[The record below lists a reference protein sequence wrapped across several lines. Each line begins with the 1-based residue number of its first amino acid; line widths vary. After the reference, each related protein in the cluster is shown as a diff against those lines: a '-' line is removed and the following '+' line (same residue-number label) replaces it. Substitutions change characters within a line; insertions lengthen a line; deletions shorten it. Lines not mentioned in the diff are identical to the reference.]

1 MCWAVVGLSGLL
13 DSFRQAGTNTV
24 ISCSRKQKYFRMR
37 YNHQKKL
44 KREAS
49 PSDFVAG
56 LGTVKSGNFVTFS
69 HKMIFFSKKP

>member
-24 ISCSRKQKYFRMR
+24 ISYTRKQKYFRMR

-44 KREAS
+44 NREAL

-56 LGTVKSGNFVTFS
+56 LGVIKAGNFVTFF
-69 HKMIFFSKKP
+69 HTK